1 MKYKTVK
8 KLWFA
13 AAILTTTTSLWTNVN
28 AMETPTASGAGVI
41 RALNEQRILSEQ
53 YALQQIQ
60 TGAGELAE
68 GEAAGEAGIDGV
80 AELSLVNAEEGM
92 LAADQTEL
100 AVAIAPNYV
109 NIRKEPSTEG
119 EVLGKLYRNTVG
131 VIEASEEGWYYITS
145 GSVSGYVSAE
155 YVCVGEEAGAL
166 AEEIGIHL
174 ARVTTTTLKVRTEAS
189 TEAAVLGLVP
199 EGDILT
205 VTETLDGW
213 LKVDTEEGE
222 GYVAADYVEAY
233 TEYPHA
239 ESIQEEAE
247 RLAREEAARRA
258 AQEAEAKRKE
268 AEQQTAAQKKA
279 AAQQQTGQKAGQNQN
294 NRQQSTNHTA
304 AGNSSTGT
312 TAGNS
317 TSGASTAGNAASGNS
332 GTGAS
337 ASNAGLGQQ
346 IANYGLQFV
355 GNPYVYG
362 GTSLTNG
369 ADCSGFV
376 QSVYKNFGINLPR
389 TSGEQG
395 ACGSAVASLAEAQ
408 PGDLIWYSGHIGIYI
423 GNGQIVHA
431 SSAKTGIK
439 VSNANYRT
447 ILSIRRI
454 V

>member
-8 KLWFA
+8 KLWLA

-53 YALQQIQ
+53 YAMQQRQ
-60 TGAGELAE
+60 PGAGELAE
-68 GEAAGEAGIDGV
+68 
-80 AELSLVNAEEGM
+80 LSLANEEEEM
-92 LAADQTEL
+92 PVADQPEL
-100 AVAIAPNYV
+100 AVSIAPNYV

-119 EVLGKLYRNTVG
+119 EVLGKLYRNMVG
-131 VIEASEEGWYYITS
+131 SVEATEEGWYYITS
-145 GSVSGYVSAE
+145 GQVSGYVSAE
-155 YVCVGEEAGAL
+155 YVSVGEEARVL
-166 AEEIGIHL
+166 AEEIGTHL

-213 LKVDTEEGE
+213 LKVDAEEGE
-222 GYVAADYVEAY
+222 GYVAADYVETY

-239 ESIQEEAE
+239 ESIQEEKE

-258 AQEAEAKRKE
+258 AQEAEERRKE
-268 AEQQTAAQKKA
+268 AERQAAAQKKA
-279 AAQQQTGQKAGQNQN
+279 AQSQTGQKAGQNQN
-294 NRQQSTNHTA
+294 NRQQSTNHTT

-312 TAGNS
+312 AAGNS
-317 TSGASTAGNAASGNS
+317 TSGASTAGISSSGNS
-332 GTGAS
+332 GAGQTAS
-337 ASNAGLGQQ
+337 GAGLGQQ

-439 VSNANYRT
+439 VSNASYRT

>member
-8 KLWFA
+8 KLWLA

-28 AMETPTASGAGVI
+28 AMETPAASGAGVI

-68 GEAAGEAGIDGV
+68 GEATGEAEINDV
-80 AELSLVNAEEGM
+80 AELSLGNAEEEM
-92 LAADQTEL
+92 PAADQPEL

-131 VIEASEEGWYYITS
+131 VIEAAEEGWYYITS
-145 GSVSGYVSAE
+145 GSVSGFVSAE
-155 YVCVGEEAGAL
+155 YVCVGEEARTL
-166 AEEIGIHL
+166 AEEIGTQL

-189 TEAAVLGLVP
+189 TDAAVLGLVP

-213 LKVDTEEGE
+213 LKVDVEEGE
-222 GYVAADYVEAY
+222 GYVAADYVETY

-239 ESIQEEAE
+239 ESIQEEIE

-258 AQEAEAKRKE
+258 AQEAEERRKE
-268 AEQQTAAQKKA
+268 AEQQAAAQKKA
-279 AAQQQTGQKAGQNQN
+279 AAK
-294 NRQQSTNHTA
+294 QSTNHT
-304 AGNSSTGT
+304 
-312 TAGNS
+312 TAGNATSKAS
-317 TSGASTAGNAASGNS
+317 TAGNATSKASTAGNAASGNS
-332 GTGAS
+332 GTGTS
-337 ASNAGLGQQ
+337 ASDAGLGRQ
-346 IANYGLQFV
+346 IADYGLQFV

-376 QSVYKNFGINLPR
+376 QSVYRNFGINLPR

-439 VSNANYRT
+439 VSNAGYRT

>member
-8 KLWFA
+8 KLWLA

-28 AMETPTASGAGVI
+28 AMETPAASGAGVI

-53 YALQQIQ
+53 YAIQQIQ

-68 GEAAGEAGIDGV
+68 GEAAGG
-80 AELSLVNAEEGM
+80 AEINDVSERSLGNAEEEM
-92 LAADQTEL
+92 PAADEPEL

-131 VIEASEEGWYYITS
+131 VIEAAEEGWYYITS

-155 YVCVGEEAGAL
+155 YVCVGEEARAL
-166 AEEIGIHL
+166 AEEIGTQL

-213 LKVDTEEGE
+213 LKVEAEEGE
-222 GYVAADYVEAY
+222 GYVAADYVETY

-258 AQEAEAKRKE
+258 AQEAED
-268 AEQQTAAQKKA
+268 
-279 AAQQQTGQKAGQNQN
+279 
-294 NRQQSTNHTA
+294 
-304 AGNSSTGT
+304 T
-312 TAGNS
+312 TAGNA
-317 TSGASTAGNAASGNS
+317 TSKASASGNAASGNS

-337 ASNAGLGQQ
+337 ASDAGLGRQ
-346 IANYGLQFV
+346 IADYGLQFV

-376 QSVYKNFGINLPR
+376 QSVYRNFGINLPR

-439 VSNANYRT
+439 VSNAGYRT

>member
-8 KLWFA
+8 KLWLA

-28 AMETPTASGAGVI
+28 AMETPAASGAGVI

-53 YALQQIQ
+53 YAIQQIQ

-68 GEAAGEAGIDGV
+68 GEAAGGAEINDV
-80 AELSLVNAEEGM
+80 AELSLGNAEEEM
-92 LAADQTEL
+92 PAADEPEL

-131 VIEASEEGWYYITS
+131 VIEAAEEGWYYITS

-155 YVCVGEEAGAL
+155 YVCVGEEARAL
-166 AEEIGIHL
+166 AEEIGTQL

-213 LKVDTEEGE
+213 LKVDAEEGE
-222 GYVAADYVEAY
+222 GYVAADYVETY

-258 AQEAEAKRKE
+258 AQEAEERRKE
-268 AEQQTAAQKKA
+268 AEQQAAAQKKA
-279 AAQQQTGQKAGQNQN
+279 ASQQQTGQKAGQSQN
-294 NRQQSTNHTA
+294 GRQQSTNQ
-304 AGNSSTGT
+304 T
-312 TAGNS
+312 TAGD
-317 TSGASTAGNAASGNS
+317 STAGTSSSGNS
-332 GTGAS
+332 GAGQTV
-337 ASNAGLGQQ
+337 SNTSLGRQ
-346 IANYGLQFV
+346 IADYGLQFV
-355 GNPYVYG
+355 GNPYIYG

-376 QSVYKNFGINLPR
+376 QSVYRNFGINLPR

-439 VSNANYRT
+439 VSNAGYRT

>member
-28 AMETPTASGAGVI
+28 AMETPAASGAGVI

-53 YALQQIQ
+53 YAMKQIQ

-68 GEAAGEAGIDGV
+68 GEAAGGAEINDV
-80 AELSLVNAEEGM
+80 AELSLGNAEEEM
-92 LAADQTEL
+92 PAADEPEL

-131 VIEASEEGWYYITS
+131 VIEAAEEGWYYITS

-155 YVCVGEEAGAL
+155 YVSVGEEARAL
-166 AEEIGIHL
+166 AEEIGTQL

-189 TEAAVLGLVP
+189 TEATVLGLVP

-213 LKVDTEEGE
+213 LKVDAEEGE
-222 GYVAADYVEAY
+222 GYVAADYVETY

-258 AQEAEAKRKE
+258 AQEAEERRKE
-268 AEQQTAAQKKA
+268 AEQQAAAQKKTA
-279 AAQQQTGQKAGQNQN
+279 SQQQTGEKAGQSQN
-294 NRQQSTNHTA
+294 GRQQSTNQ
-304 AGNSSTGT
+304 T
-312 TAGNS
+312 TAGD
-317 TSGASTAGNAASGNS
+317 STAGTSSSGNS
-332 GTGAS
+332 GAGQTV
-337 ASNAGLGQQ
+337 SNTSLGRQ
-346 IANYGLQFV
+346 IADYGLQFV

-376 QSVYKNFGINLPR
+376 QSVYRNFGINLPR

-439 VSNANYRT
+439 VSNAGYRT

>member
-28 AMETPTASGAGVI
+28 AMETPAASGAGVI

-53 YALQQIQ
+53 YAIQQIQ

-68 GEAAGEAGIDGV
+68 GEAAGGAGIDDV
-80 AELSLVNAEEGM
+80 AELSLGNAEEEM
-92 LAADQTEL
+92 PAADEPEL

-131 VIEASEEGWYYITS
+131 VIEAAEEGWYYITS

-155 YVCVGEEAGAL
+155 YVCVGEEARAL
-166 AEEIGIHL
+166 AEEIGTQL

-213 LKVDTEEGE
+213 LKVDAEEGE
-222 GYVAADYVEAY
+222 GYVAADYVETY

-258 AQEAEAKRKE
+258 AQEAEERRKE
-268 AEQQTAAQKKA
+268 AEQQAAAQKKA
-279 AAQQQTGQKAGQNQN
+279 ASQQQTGQKAGQSQN
-294 NRQQSTNHTA
+294 GRQQSTNQ
-304 AGNSSTGT
+304 T
-312 TAGNS
+312 TAGD
-317 TSGASTAGNAASGNS
+317 STAGTSSSGNS
-332 GTGAS
+332 GAGQTV
-337 ASNAGLGQQ
+337 SNTSLGRQ
-346 IANYGLQFV
+346 IADYGLQFV

-376 QSVYKNFGINLPR
+376 QSVYRNFGINLPR

-395 ACGSAVASLAEAQ
+395 ACGSTVASLAEAQ

-439 VSNANYRT
+439 VSNAGYRT

>member
-8 KLWFA
+8 KLWLA

-28 AMETPTASGAGVI
+28 AMETPAAFGAGVI

-53 YALQQIQ
+53 YAIQQIQ

-68 GEAAGEAGIDGV
+68 GEAEINDV
-80 AELSLVNAEEGM
+80 AELSLGNAEEEM
-92 LAADQTEL
+92 PAADEPEL

-131 VIEASEEGWYYITS
+131 VIEAAEEGWYYITS

-155 YVCVGEEAGAL
+155 YVCVGEEARAL
-166 AEEIGIHL
+166 AEEIGTQL

-213 LKVDTEEGE
+213 LKVDAEEGE
-222 GYVAADYVEAY
+222 GYVAADYVETY

-258 AQEAEAKRKE
+258 AQEAEARRKE
-268 AEQQTAAQKKA
+268 AEQQAVAQKKA
-279 AAQQQTGQKAGQNQN
+279 ASQQQTGQKAGQSQN
-294 NRQQSTNHTA
+294 GRQQSTNQ
-304 AGNSSTGT
+304 T
-312 TAGNS
+312 TAGD
-317 TSGASTAGNAASGNS
+317 STAGTSSSGNS
-332 GTGAS
+332 GAGQTV
-337 ASNAGLGQQ
+337 SNTSLGRQ
-346 IANYGLQFV
+346 IADYGLQFV

-376 QSVYKNFGINLPR
+376 QSVYRNFGINLPR

-439 VSNANYRT
+439 VSNAGYRT

>member
-28 AMETPTASGAGVI
+28 AMETPAASGAGVI

-68 GEAAGEAGIDGV
+68 GEAAGGAEINDV
-80 AELSLVNAEEGM
+80 AELSLGNAEEEM
-92 LAADQTEL
+92 PAADEPEL

-131 VIEASEEGWYYITS
+131 VIEAEEEGWYYITS

-155 YVCVGEEAGAL
+155 YVCVGEEARAL
-166 AEEIGIHL
+166 AEEIGTQL

-205 VTETLDGW
+205 VTETQDGW
-213 LKVDTEEGE
+213 LKVDAEEGE
-222 GYVAADYVEAY
+222 GYVAADYVETY

-258 AQEAEAKRKE
+258 AQEAEERRKE
-268 AEQQTAAQKKA
+268 AEQQAAAQKKA
-279 AAQQQTGQKAGQNQN
+279 ASQQQTGQKAGQSQN
-294 NRQQSTNHTA
+294 GRQQSTNQ
-304 AGNSSTGT
+304 T
-312 TAGNS
+312 TAGD
-317 TSGASTAGNAASGNS
+317 STAGTSSSGNS
-332 GTGAS
+332 GAGQTV
-337 ASNAGLGQQ
+337 SNTSLGRQ
-346 IANYGLQFV
+346 IADYGLQFV

-376 QSVYKNFGINLPR
+376 QSVYRNFGINLPR

-395 ACGSAVASLAEAQ
+395 ACGSAVSSLAEAQ

-439 VSNANYRT
+439 VSNAGYRT

>member
-8 KLWFA
+8 KLWLA

-28 AMETPTASGAGVI
+28 AMETPAASGAGVI

-68 GEAAGEAGIDGV
+68 GEAAGEAEINDV
-80 AELSLVNAEEGM
+80 AELSLGNAEEEM
-92 LAADQTEL
+92 PAADEPEL

-131 VIEASEEGWYYITS
+131 VIEAAEEGWYYITS

-155 YVCVGEEAGAL
+155 YVSVGEEARAL
-166 AEEIGIHL
+166 AEEIGTQL

-189 TEAAVLGLVP
+189 TEATVLGLVP

-213 LKVDTEEGE
+213 LKVDAEEGE
-222 GYVAADYVEAY
+222 GYVAADYVETY

-258 AQEAEAKRKE
+258 AQEAEERRKE
-268 AEQQTAAQKKA
+268 AEQQAAAQKKTA
-279 AAQQQTGQKAGQNQN
+279 SQQQTGQKAGQSQN
-294 NRQQSTNHTA
+294 GRQQSTNQ
-304 AGNSSTGT
+304 T
-312 TAGNS
+312 TAGD
-317 TSGASTAGNAASGNS
+317 STAGTSSSGNS
-332 GTGAS
+332 GAGQTV
-337 ASNAGLGQQ
+337 SNTSLGRQ
-346 IANYGLQFV
+346 IADYGLQFV

-376 QSVYKNFGINLPR
+376 QSVYRNFGINLPR

-439 VSNANYRT
+439 VSNAGYRT

>member
-13 AAILTTTTSLWTNVN
+13 AAILTTTTSLRTNVN
-28 AMETPTASGAGVI
+28 AMETPAASGAGVI

-53 YALQQIQ
+53 YAIRQIQ

-80 AELSLVNAEEGM
+80 AELSLGNAEEEM
-92 LAADQTEL
+92 PAADEPEL

-131 VIEASEEGWYYITS
+131 VIEAAEEGWYYITS

-155 YVCVGEEAGAL
+155 YVSVGEEARAL
-166 AEEIGIHL
+166 AEEIGTQL

-213 LKVDTEEGE
+213 LKVDAEEGE
-222 GYVAADYVEAY
+222 GYVAADYVETY

-258 AQEAEAKRKE
+258 AQEAEERRKE
-268 AEQQTAAQKKA
+268 AEQQVAAQKKA
-279 AAQQQTGQKAGQNQN
+279 AAQQQTGQKAGQSQN
-294 NRQQSTNHTA
+294 GRQQSTNQ
-304 AGNSSTGT
+304 T
-312 TAGNS
+312 TAGDS
-317 TSGASTAGNAASGNS
+317 AAGTSSSGNS
-332 GTGAS
+332 GAGQTV
-337 ASNAGLGQQ
+337 SNTSLGRQ
-346 IANYGLQFV
+346 IADYGLQFV

-376 QSVYKNFGINLPR
+376 QSVYRNFGINLPR

-439 VSNANYRT
+439 VSNAGYRT

>member
-8 KLWFA
+8 KLWLA

-53 YALQQIQ
+53 YAMQQRQ
-60 TGAGELAE
+60 PGAGELAE
-68 GEAAGEAGIDGV
+68 
-80 AELSLVNAEEGM
+80 LSLANAEEEM
-92 LAADQTEL
+92 PVADQPEL
-100 AVAIAPNYV
+100 AVSIAPNYV

-131 VIEASEEGWYYITS
+131 TIETAEEGWYYITS
-145 GSVSGYVSAE
+145 GQVSGYVSAE
-155 YVCVGEEAGAL
+155 YVSVGEEARVL
-166 AEEIGIHL
+166 AEEIGTHL

-213 LKVDTEEGE
+213 LKVDAEEGE
-222 GYVAADYVEAY
+222 GYVAADYVETY

-239 ESIQEEAE
+239 ESIQEEKE

-258 AQEAEAKRKE
+258 AQEAEERRKE
-268 AEQQTAAQKKA
+268 AERQAAAQKKA
-279 AAQQQTGQKAGQNQN
+279 AQSQTGQKAGQNQN
-294 NRQQSTNHTA
+294 NRQQSTNHTT

-312 TAGNS
+312 AAGNS
-317 TSGASTAGNAASGNS
+317 TSGASTAGNSSSGNS
-332 GTGAS
+332 GAGQTAS
-337 ASNAGLGQQ
+337 GAGLGQQ

-439 VSNANYRT
+439 VSNASYRT

>member
-28 AMETPTASGAGVI
+28 AMETPAASGAGVI

-68 GEAAGEAGIDGV
+68 GEAAGEAEINGV
-80 AELSLVNAEEGM
+80 AELSLGNAEEEM
-92 LAADQTEL
+92 PAADEPEL

-131 VIEASEEGWYYITS
+131 VIEAAEEGWYYITS

-155 YVCVGEEAGAL
+155 YVCVGEEARAL
-166 AEEIGIHL
+166 AEEIGTQL

-213 LKVDTEEGE
+213 LKVDAEEGE
-222 GYVAADYVEAY
+222 GYVAADYVETY

-258 AQEAEAKRKE
+258 AQEAEERRKE
-268 AEQQTAAQKKA
+268 AEQQAAAQKKA
-279 AAQQQTGQKAGQNQN
+279 AAQQQTGQKAGQSQN
-294 NRQQSTNHTA
+294 GRQQSTNQ
-304 AGNSSTGT
+304 T
-312 TAGNS
+312 TAGD
-317 TSGASTAGNAASGNS
+317 STAGTSSSGNS
-332 GTGAS
+332 GAGQTV
-337 ASNAGLGQQ
+337 SNTSLGRQ
-346 IANYGLQFV
+346 IADYGLQFV

-376 QSVYKNFGINLPR
+376 QSVYRNFGINLPR

-439 VSNANYRT
+439 VSNAGYRT

>member
-1 MKYKTVK
+1 M
-8 KLWFA
+8 
-13 AAILTTTTSLWTNVN
+13 
-28 AMETPTASGAGVI
+28 
-41 RALNEQRILSEQ
+41 
-53 YALQQIQ
+53 
-60 TGAGELAE
+60 
-68 GEAAGEAGIDGV
+68 
-80 AELSLVNAEEGM
+80 AELSLGNAEEEM
-92 LAADQTEL
+92 PAADEPEL

-131 VIEASEEGWYYITS
+131 VIEAAEEGWYYITS

-155 YVCVGEEAGAL
+155 YVCVGEEARAL
-166 AEEIGIHL
+166 AEEIGTQL

-213 LKVDTEEGE
+213 LKVDAEEGE

-258 AQEAEAKRKE
+258 AQEAEERRKE
-268 AEQQTAAQKKA
+268 AEQQAAAQKKA
-279 AAQQQTGQKAGQNQN
+279 AAK
-294 NRQQSTNHTA
+294 QSTNHT
-304 AGNSSTGT
+304 
-312 TAGNS
+312 TAGNA
-317 TSGASTAGNAASGNS
+317 TTKASASGNAASGNS

-337 ASNAGLGQQ
+337 ASDAGLGRQ
-346 IANYGLQFV
+346 IADYGLQFV

-376 QSVYKNFGINLPR
+376 QSVYRNFGINLPR

-439 VSNANYRT
+439 VSNAGYRT

>member
-28 AMETPTASGAGVI
+28 AMETPAASGAGVI

-53 YALQQIQ
+53 YAIQQIQ

-68 GEAAGEAGIDGV
+68 GEAAGEAGINGV
-80 AELSLVNAEEGM
+80 AELSLGNAEEEM
-92 LAADQTEL
+92 PAADEPEL

-131 VIEASEEGWYYITS
+131 VIEAAEEGWYYITS

-155 YVCVGEEAGAL
+155 YVCVGEEARAL
-166 AEEIGIHL
+166 AEEIGTQL

-205 VTETLDGW
+205 ETETLDGW
-213 LKVDTEEGE
+213 LKVDAEEGE
-222 GYVAADYVEAY
+222 GYVAADYVETY

-258 AQEAEAKRKE
+258 AQEAEERRKE
-268 AEQQTAAQKKA
+268 AEQQAAAQKKTA
-279 AAQQQTGQKAGQNQN
+279 SQQQTGQKAGQSQN
-294 NRQQSTNHTA
+294 GRQQSTNQ
-304 AGNSSTGT
+304 T
-312 TAGNS
+312 TAGD
-317 TSGASTAGNAASGNS
+317 STAGTSSSGNS
-332 GTGAS
+332 GAGQTV
-337 ASNAGLGQQ
+337 SNTSLGRQ
-346 IANYGLQFV
+346 IADYGLQFV

-376 QSVYKNFGINLPR
+376 QSVYRNFGINLPR

-439 VSNANYRT
+439 VSNAGYRT